1 MANIL
6 DEIIQEVNY
15 GISGP
20 PQAGDVV
27 ITTEPAGH
35 AGLEAHEA
43 VLEEPELEAG

>member
-27 ITTEPAGH
+27 ITTEPAGASADGPH
-35 AGLEAHEA
+35 AEF
-43 VLEEPELEAG
+43 VVEAG